1 MRLKRLEISGF
12 KSFRDKVTLDFS
24 GGISA
29 VVGPNGC
36 GKSNI
41 VDAIRWVMGEQRMK
55 ALRGKKT
62 DDVIFN
68 GSEGAAPVGMAE
80 ISMTLSN
87 GDGKDFPG
95 DYASFNE
102 VTVSRRLFRDGESEY
117 SLNKVP
123 CRLLDVREFFMGT
136 GIGVRTYSLV
146 EQNSVASLVEAK
158 PEDRRQFIEEA
169 AGISKYKSRKESAV
183 RKMEATRQNMLR
195 VSDIIREVK
204 SQLNALSRQA
214 KRAEQYRS
222 MKKNIR
228 ETELILSLQAYS
240 ELSDRNES
248 LEQSLSSY
256 QQRDEE
262 IRTSLKS
269 EEASLEQQK
278 TSIMEIESVLSDMQE
293 QQYTFRNT
301 ISIKEQEIDFHKKKI
316 EDLVTH
322 KQRAKS
328 DLERL
333 HSQLESSEQEKQ
345 SLHAASGQFD
355 EDIMSAEKAVS
366 ETQTV
371 LEELKKSD
379 RDVHRTLEE
388 KKVRY
393 IDVVTRKTNLKNM
406 QTHIVRGIEDIK
418 KREEKDLREEEEQK
432 KRFAEVARLTEE
444 NEISLAADETM
455 LDELI
460 VKRGDVADELEK
472 SKTEL
477 LEGEERLSQIKGDIG
492 SKRTRL
498 ESLREFQEG
507 YEWCSE
513 ATKVLMSAKP
523 QADHE
528 GLSRS
533 DFLGLVADHINVP
546 RDYEMA
552 VEAVL
557 GEKLQYILV
566 KSHNEG
572 VKAIDYLKSS
582 SLGRCSF
589 VPLEGRFNGSD
600 STSWDHLND
609 AVRLVD
615 VVDTK
620 EDFKDIAHYLLGDVL
635 LIPNL
640 RNGIALW
647 KQNGFVGTF
656 VTPEGD
662 IISPHGVLT
671 GGSRTNGD
679 RSLLRDKREINE
691 LEEDLKALNAS
702 LERETELKQK
712 TNRLISQWEEELV
725 QLRSQV
731 HRLEIQI
738 NSRKKDLERF
748 EDETKRLQ
756 QRLNILAYD
765 RANLIAEMKEATEK
779 RDALT
784 RDLTAIDEEEKE
796 VNDSMAALQGE
807 WESIRNNLEK
817 IEGSHTEQKVL
828 LASLL
833 QSRETNEKA
842 LERIEAS
849 IKQMHQEIQS
859 RSADMDAG
867 STEVDELKERI
878 VSDQQML
885 EQLYRDR
892 DTIDAELA
900 QMREQHQEKET
911 ALKAIEARIK
921 ETGRQLEE
929 TVQESKEF
937 EVQSREV
944 VFQMESIKQ
953 NLQQRDYSDL
963 SDIIESFE
971 RLDSQKINELQEK
984 LSRDRQAVESFG
996 EVNLLAVDEYEQ
1008 LKERHDFLS
1017 AQSSDLNAS
1026 LESLQKTITRINQ
1039 ISRKRFAETFE
1050 AVNVCFK
1057 DVFSRLF
1064 PGGRGELRLTD
1075 ESDMLETGVEIDIQ
1089 VPGKKTQNITLLSG
1103 GEKSL
1108 AAIALIFAII
1118 YHRPSPFLV
1127 LDEVDAA
1134 LDDAN
1139 ISLFNG
1145 LLKNISAHSQ
1155 IIMVTH
1161 NKRSM
1166 EVAGNMFGIT
1176 MQQQGISTMVS
1187 VNLQ

>member
-80 ISMTLSN
+80 IAMTLSN
-87 GDGKDFPG
+87 DDGKDFPG

-117 SLNKVP
+117 ALNKVP

-183 RKMEATRQNMLR
+183 RKMDATRQNMLR
-195 VSDIIREVK
+195 VNDIIREVK

-248 LEQSLSSY
+248 LDQSLSSY

-262 IRTSLKS
+262 IRTLLKT

-278 TSIMEIESVLSDMQE
+278 AGIMEIESLLSDMQE
-293 QQYTFRNT
+293 RQYTVRNT
-301 ISIKEQEIDFHKKKI
+301 LSIKEQEIEFHKKKI
-316 EDLVTH
+316 EDLAAY

-333 HSQLESSEQEKQ
+333 HAQLESSEQEKQ
-345 SLHAASGQFD
+345 SIQAASGRFD

-406 QTHIVRGIEDIK
+406 LTHIGRGIEDIK

-444 NEISLAADETM
+444 NEISLAADEST

-477 LEGEERLSQIKGDIG
+477 LEGEERLSQIKEDTG

-507 YEWCSE
+507 YEWCNE
-513 ATKVLMSAKP
+513 ATRVLMSAKP
-523 QADHE
+523 HVDQE

-546 RDYEMA
+546 KDYEMA

-557 GEKLQYILV
+557 GEKLQYIMV
-566 KSHNEG
+566 KSHHEG

-589 VPLEGRFNGSD
+589 VPLEVRHHGSD
-600 STSWDHLND
+600 STSWDHLSD

-615 VVDTK
+615 VVETK
-620 EDFKDIAHYLLGDVL
+620 DDFRDIAHYLLGDVL

-640 RNGIALW
+640 KNGISLW
-647 KQNGFVGTF
+647 KQNGFMGTF

-679 RSLLRDKREINE
+679 RSLLRNKREINE
-691 LEEDLKALNAS
+691 LEEDLMALNAS

-765 RANLIAEMKEATEK
+765 RANLVAEMKEATEK

-796 VNDSMAALQGE
+796 VNDSMAALQSE

-817 IEGSHTEQKVL
+817 IEGSHTEQKVR

-833 QSRETNEKA
+833 QSREANEKA
-842 LERIEAS
+842 LERIGAS
-849 IKQMHQEIQS
+849 IQQMNLEIRA

-878 VSDQQML
+878 VSDQQLL

-892 DTIDAELA
+892 DTIDAELT
-900 QMREQHQEKET
+900 QMRERHQEKET

-944 VFQMESIKQ
+944 LFQMESIKQ

-963 SDIIESFE
+963 SGIIESFE
-971 RLDSQKINELQEK
+971 RLDSLKIDELQEK

-996 EVNLLAVDEYEQ
+996 EVNLLAVEEYEQ

-1075 ESDMLETGVEIDIQ
+1075 ETDMLETGVEIDIQ

-1166 EVAGNMFGIT
+1166 EAASHMFGIT